1 MKKVVLVTL
10 MLLSSPLW
18 AAQCR
23 VDVNHEV
30 HLDGDKVEILKTST
44 DTVLIDKQNNLYI
57 RGEKMELDSEQKTA
71 LEQYRESM
79 NASLPKVKQMASDGL
94 ALANDI
100 LDDVAKS
107 IESPNAFDSAK
118 QSMAAFFTNIES
130 RYYKDG
136 ELVLPAQTFESMT
149 QTWADDFEKAKAL
162 FNKEFISAA
171 FDALSLKMREEG
183 GLNITKLTDTMAD
196 LKVKLAER
204 IQENAATI
212 QKESRD
218 FCESLDDMV
227 EQEQQLHQKIP
238 VLKDYQVFTI

>member
-57 RGEKMELDSEQKTA
+57 RGEKMELDSDQKTA

-107 IESPNAFDSAK
+107 IESPR
-118 QSMAAFFTNIES
+118 I
-130 RYYKDG
+130 
-136 ELVLPAQTFESMT
+136 LLLP
-149 QTWADDFEKAKAL
+149 
-162 FNKEFISAA
+162 
-171 FDALSLKMREEG
+171 
-183 GLNITKLTDTMAD
+183 
-196 LKVKLAER
+196 
-204 IQENAATI
+204 
-212 QKESRD
+212 
-218 FCESLDDMV
+218 
-227 EQEQQLHQKIP
+227 LHWYASI
-238 VLKDYQVFTI
+238 DHF